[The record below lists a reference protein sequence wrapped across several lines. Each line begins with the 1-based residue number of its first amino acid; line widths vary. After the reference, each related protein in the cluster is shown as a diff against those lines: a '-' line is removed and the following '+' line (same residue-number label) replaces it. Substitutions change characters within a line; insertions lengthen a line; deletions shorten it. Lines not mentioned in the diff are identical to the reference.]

1 MSALG
6 HYLEEEGVA
15 TAVISLV
22 REHTEV
28 MRPPRALWVPFM
40 LGRPLGA
47 PDDPGFQ
54 REVLLAVLS
63 LFEEPSGPVLRDFPR
78 DAPAS
83 GASGEAQEDEGA
95 ACPVSFSRPQPAG
108 EGVPALAAALQEEI
122 AQLRPWH
129 DLATRRRGGTGI
141 GVSGLSVE
149 QAGAFLTSML
159 ETRSPANPRADL
171 SLGQMLKF
179 AADDLRTF
187 YEEAATAQ
195 PGELSAAALQRWVH
209 LQTIAGE
216 VLLAAHRAGLASED
230 SSVRLVAEKLLIPR
244 AIIEDLG
251 PGAR

>member
-1 MSALG
+1 M
-6 HYLEEEGVA
+6 
-15 TAVISLV
+15 
-22 REHTEV
+22 
-28 MRPPRALWVPFM
+28 
-40 LGRPLGA
+40 
-47 PDDPGFQ
+47 
-54 REVLLAVLS
+54 
-63 LFEEPSGPVLRDFPR
+63 LRDFPEEAPAA
-78 DAPAS
+78 DAP
-83 GASGEAQEDEGA
+83 GDAQEDEGDGLSGELQPSA
-95 ACPVSFSRPQPAG
+95 PAG

-129 DLATRRRGGTGI
+129 DLATKRRGGTGV

-149 QAGAFLTSML
+149 EAGAFLASL
-159 ETRSPANPRADL
+159 LATRPPENPRADL

-195 PGELSAAALQRWVH
+195 PGELSAGALQRWIH

-230 SSVRLVAEKLLIPR
+230 STVRLVAEKLLIPR
-244 AIIEDLG
+244 AIIEGLE